1 MTKSI
6 PSYFEIHIFVTSL
19 VKILKVCKSL
29 PAPTFFKRKI
39 VVAIFFVY
47 SIININSPFDSLD
60 EAP

>member
-29 PAPTFFKRKI
+29 PAPTVERKI